1 MEMLTWPSSIVTGF
15 TCQRQMHIEK
25 SESSEK
31 SQRNVTVVFCTKK
44 KTEPKKKSVHT
55 MPRTTKHWGRDS
67 KLTGGS

>member
-44 KTEPKKKSVHT
+44 NRAKEKVCPHYAKNY
-55 MPRTTKHWGRDS
+55 
-67 KLTGGS
+67 